1 WSREPFRERDRS
13 MYPKPQSQA
22 WSKNDPEPE
31 ATLRLMG
38 NEQPTDAT
46 AGVRH
51 EAGPAGDGDPQRVEI
66 GAADVEDA
74 SSGAEATS
82 VAAPATSA
90 FPLAK
95 VLVIALAVA
104 ALAAILWPKHA
115 GDGGPAGFL
124 VDASGRPTPLAPRM
138 PQVTLLHFWA
148 SWCPPCRPELPAV
161 VRLADDLAGQ
171 RNFGVVMVA
180 VADEPKASQQLA
192 GTAATR
198 VLYDPN
204 WDVAHRYGTSQLP
217 ETYLIIDGKVKR
229 KYIGAVDW
237 DDAQIR
243 AVLK

>member
-1 WSREPFRERDRS
+1 
-13 MYPKPQSQA
+13 MYPKPEPQT
-22 WSKNDPEPE
+22 WSKNDPELDAPG
-31 ATLRLMG
+31 RLMG

-46 AGVRH
+46 AGVRD
-51 EAGPAGDGDPQRVEI
+51 ESATAPNADAQRVEI
-66 GAADVEDA
+66 GAATSEDA
-74 SSGAEATS
+74 MAADRALPASPSSQG
-82 VAAPATSA
+82 
-90 FPLAK
+90 FPLGK
-95 VLVIALAVA
+95 VLIVALAVA
-104 ALAAILWPKHA
+104 ALAAVFWPRRG
-115 GDGGPAGFL
+115 GDSGPAGFL
-124 VDASGRPTPLAPRM
+124 VDATGRPTPLAPRM

-161 VRLADDLAGQ
+161 VRLADDLAGE
-171 RNFGVVMVA
+171 RNFGVVIVA
-180 VADEPKASQQLA
+180 VADEPKAAQQLA

-243 AVLK
+243 AVLKNEIAKARG